1 MCSLSR
7 TKWHY
12 SKLAFGEKPLE
23 ANLSKGALAIV
34 IIAFIALTGI
44 TGVLINQN
52 ATLANSNAELLKE
65 NNKLSELQNEYNIL
79 VSKIENATTE
89 LETLRENYTKLLN
102 FFSRD
107 SDPKIQTHL
116 GGSLIEPY
124 QNKDDNYVWITGAVE
139 NIENVTVYD
148 VRLKI
153 TLFTNQ
159 GTDVQEDLIGTMEPH
174 QVVSRRFAVLTS
186 VGKITNWSIEPVATF
201 VPT

>member
-1 MCSLSR
+1 MALFQLGC
-7 TKWHY
+7 
-12 SKLAFGEKPLE
+12 GEKYLE
-23 ANLSKGALAIV
+23 TNLSKEALAIV

-65 NNKLSELQNEYNIL
+65 KNELSEMQDEYNIL
-79 VSKIENATTE
+79 LSKLENATKE
-89 LETLRENYTKLLN
+89 LEAIKENYTSLLN
-102 FFSRD
+102 FFNRD
-107 SDPKIQTHL
+107 SDPKIQTRL
-116 GGSLIEPY
+116 GGTLIEPY

-139 NIENVTVYD
+139 NMENVTVYD

-174 QVVSRRFAVLTS
+174 QVVNRRFAVLTS

-201 VPT
+201 VPK